1 MRYWNKATAIPL
13 ALDAALVG
21 KTGSG
26 KSTLAQ
32 HLNYLLKPNSGSI
45 EIEDFKISSNKK
57 EMKKFKPLNL
67 RKKVGYLFQFSE
79 NQLFSETVLKEVSFG
94 PKNFGVKEQEL
105 KDVAI
110 EALNK
115 VGIDESFYERSPIEL
130 SGGEKRRI
138 AIASVLACPLF
149 RISALC
155 HR

>member
-1 MRYWNKATAIPL
+1 
-13 ALDAALVG
+13 
-21 KTGSG
+21 
-26 KSTLAQ
+26 
-32 HLNYLLKPNSGSI
+32 
-45 EIEDFKISSNKK
+45 
-57 EMKKFKPLNL
+57 MKKFKPLNL

-110 EALNK
+110 EALKK

-138 AIASVLACPLF
+138 AIASVLASKPNILILDEPTAGVNPVYIDKIKDII
-149 RISALC
+149 RIFLI
-155 HR
+155 